1 MSQKFPA
8 DTEKFSAGNFCLI
21 SMCTKIQ
28 IASGDCAQRG
38 KHAKVHVFYQ
48 EGTTMKNNIRV
59 TLEYDGS
66 RYDGWQ
72 KQGNTDNTI
81 QGKLET
87 VLFKMAGEEIEIHGS
102 GRTDAG
108 VHARGQVANFHID
121 AKICPDGKT
130 AKDYLNRYLPEDI
143 RVLSAELASERFHS
157 RLSAVSKTYGYYVET
172 GDKKDVFER
181 KYVYGYGKKLDVE
194 AMQRAAESLIG
205 EHDFKSFCAN
215 RRMKKSTVRRIDEVR
230 IVEHGTKIELLYTGN
245 GFLYNMVRI
254 LTGTLLE
261 IGSGMRRPE
270 EMKEII
276 EAKNRD
282 MAGRTAP
289 PEGLFL
295 LHVDYEGER
304 ETV

>member
-1 MSQKFPA
+1 
-8 DTEKFSAGNFCLI
+8 
-21 SMCTKIQ
+21 
-28 IASGDCAQRG
+28 
-38 KHAKVHVFYQ
+38 
-48 EGTTMKNNIRV
+48 MKNNIRI

-87 VLFKMAGEEIEIHGS
+87 VLFKMTGEEIEIHGS

-143 RVLSAELASERFHS
+143 RVLTAELASERFHS

-194 AMQRAAESLIG
+194 AMQRAAGFLIG

-230 IVEHGTKIELLYTGN
+230 IVEHGTKIEFLYTGN

-304 ETV
+304 KAV

>member
-1 MSQKFPA
+1 
-8 DTEKFSAGNFCLI
+8 
-21 SMCTKIQ
+21 
-28 IASGDCAQRG
+28 
-38 KHAKVHVFYQ
+38 
-48 EGTTMKNNIRV
+48 MKNNIRI

-81 QGKLET
+81 QGKLEA
-87 VLFKMAGEEIEIHGS
+87 VLFKMAGEEIEVHGS

-108 VHARGQVANFHID
+108 VHARGQVANFHVD

-143 RVLSAELASERFHS
+143 RILAAEN
-157 RLSAVSKTYGYYVET
+157 GYYVET
-172 GDKKDVFER
+172 GDKKNVFER
-181 KYVYGYGKKLDVE
+181 KYVYGYGKKPDVE
-194 AMQRAAESLIG
+194 AMRCAAEFLIG
-205 EHDFKSFCAN
+205 EHDFRSFCAN
-215 RRMKKSTVRRIDEVR
+215 RRMKKSTVRRIDR
-230 IVEHGTKIELLYTGN
+230 IQITEYGTKIELLYTGN

-254 LTGTLLE
+254 LTGTLLA
-261 IGSGMRRPE
+261 IGSGMGKPE
-270 EMKEII
+270 RMKEII

-295 LHVDYEGER
+295 LDVDYEGAR
-304 ETV
+304 KTV

>member
-1 MSQKFPA
+1 M
-8 DTEKFSAGNFCLI
+8 GR
-21 SMCTKIQ
+21 IQ
-28 IASGDCAQRG
+28 FGD
-38 KHAKVHVFYQ
+38 Q
-48 EGTTMKNNIRV
+48 EGTIMKNNIRI

-81 QGKLET
+81 QGKLEN
-87 VLFKMAGEEIEIHGS
+87 VLFRMAGEEIEVHGS

-108 VHARGQVANFHID
+108 VHARGQVANFHIN
-121 AKICPDGKT
+121 AELCPDGET
-130 AKDYLNRYLPEDI
+130 AREYLNRYLPEDI
-143 RVLSAELASERFHS
+143 RVLSAKIVPERFHS
-157 RLSAVSKTYGYYVET
+157 RLSATSKTYGYYVET
-172 GDKKDVFER
+172 GDKKNVFER
-181 KYVYGYGKKLDVE
+181 KYVYGFGKKLDVE
-194 AMQRAAESLIG
+194 AMRQAAEFLIG

-215 RRMKKSTVRRIDEVR
+215 RRMKKSTVRRIDEIR
-230 IVEHGTKIELLYTGN
+230 IVEHGTKLEFLYTGN

-261 IGSGMRRPE
+261 IGSGMRQPE

>member
-8 DTEKFSAGNFCLI
+8 DKEKDLCREFLFNRKYREGN
-21 SMCTKIQ
+21 
-28 IASGDCAQRG
+28 
-38 KHAKVHVFYQ
+38 
-48 EGTTMKNNIRV
+48 TMKNNIRI

-81 QGKLET
+81 QGKLEA
-87 VLFKMAGEEIEIHGS
+87 VLFKMAGEEIEVHGS

-108 VHARGQVANFHID
+108 VHARGQVANFHVD
-121 AKICPDGKT
+121 AKICPDGET
-130 AKDYLNRYLPEDI
+130 AKEYLNRYLPEDI
-143 RVLSAELASERFHS
+143 RVLTAELVPERFHS
-157 RLSAVSKTYGYYVET
+157 RLSASSKTYGYYVET

-181 KYVYGYGKKLDVE
+181 KYVYGFGKKLDVE
-194 AMQRAAESLIG
+194 AMRRAAEFLSG

-261 IGSGMRRPE
+261 IGSGMRKPE
-270 EMKEII
+270 EMKAII

-304 ETV
+304 KRV